1 MEIFRSRTC
10 CRPPEKK
17 QERRFEG
24 IGAVVGGFTGAVLC
38 LPGVGGAVCIQNARS
53 KREHHQGAGGEHLP
67 PGVGLA
73 PPSASFGLFLPPGA
87 SQRSH
92 SATVVSLNPLHSG
105 GGGGVQPR
113 PASTQTRRSPLA
125 EREGG

>member
-38 LPGVGGAVCIQNARS
+38 LPGVGGAGCIQNAIS
-53 KREHHQGAGGEHLP
+53 G
-67 PGVGLA
+67 
-73 PPSASFGLFLPPGA
+73 PPSRT
-87 SQRSH
+87 RSN
-92 SATVVSLNPLHSG
+92 LCMG
-105 GGGGVQPR
+105 GG
-113 PASTQTRRSPLA
+113 
-125 EREGG
+125 